1 MTVLFQFF
9 SVMKVTFGIPQRKNH
24 VLWLV
29 KLGSPT
35 AEATWTDMKMNI
47 NFFTSDSNS
56 TPAYIEIKSIQNI

>member
-35 AEATWTDMKMNI
+35 AGATWTDENEYKLFLLPI
-47 NFFTSDSNS
+47 ATLLLL
-56 TPAYIEIKSIQNI
+56 I